1 MIADRTSCATIY
13 AVLIA
18 VYPQPL
24 YNFCFMMCF
33 VLDFGSHFLQFC
45 SSALMK
51 SESHKGKNEKENF
64 LVKYYYEN
72 FYFFITIVFGAEI
85 CSVFL
90 VVMEKSEWFYD
101 HILTW
106 LCATFLCIALFIKM
120 VINVF

>member
-1 MIADRTSCATIY
+1 
-13 AVLIA
+13 
-18 VYPQPL
+18 
-24 YNFCFMMCF
+24 
-33 VLDFGSHFLQFC
+33 
-45 SSALMK
+45 MK

-72 FYFFITIVFGAEI
+72 YYFFIAIVFGAEI

-106 LCATFLCIALFIKM
+106 LIATCLCLSLTVKM
-120 VINVF
+120 IINVF